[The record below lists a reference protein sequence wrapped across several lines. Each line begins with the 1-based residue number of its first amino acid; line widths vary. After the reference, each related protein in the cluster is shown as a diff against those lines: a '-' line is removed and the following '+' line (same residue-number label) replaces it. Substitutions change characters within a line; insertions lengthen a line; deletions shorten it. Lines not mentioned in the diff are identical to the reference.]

1 MKRTFVGLLA
11 FAVSSA
17 AWAQNYSGYTPAS
30 QKKQEEIEKKWLT
43 TTDFSRFRTHLTALT
58 SVPHTAG
65 SVQNEKVR
73 DYLVETMEK
82 AGWKSTVYPYD
93 ILLPKEPG
101 YSSVSVV
108 APVRIPLNNQEYVLP
123 EDPYSAHPDLWPG
136 WNAWSGSGNVTAEV
150 VYANYGTKA
159 DFERLEKE
167 GIDIKGKIVLARYG
181 GNFRGYKAKFAEQYG
196 AAGLIIYTDPADA
209 GYMKG
214 LVYPQG
220 VFYNESSIQRGS
232 LLTLDFTGDA
242 LTPFEPALPLDGAKK
257 IKRLKPEEVSL
268 HTIPV
273 TSLPYGSVKEIFARM
288 TGKPVPAGWQ
298 GGLPYTYR
306 LTGGADLKVNLN
318 VQQKKDMVRVY
329 DVIGKWEGT
338 ENPDEWIIMGC
349 HYDAWSFGSTD
360 PNSGTAMMLALAES
374 MNKLAQQGIKPKRSI
389 LIGHWDAEE
398 HGVIGSTEWVEQ
410 MHDELKAKA
419 VTYINLDAAVSGR
432 NFGASASPSMKQVI
446 LETTQKISFPD
457 SSKTLFEVWKG
468 AKKQEPNI
476 GNLGGGSDHI
486 AFYMHVGVP
495 SLNAGVG
502 GPTLYHT
509 NYDNLTF
516 YEKFAEPSFQMGG
529 MMEQWV
535 GLLSLRL
542 ANADV
547 LPYDIPRYA
556 TDLKTHFEAAEKQ
569 IKGYSPDFKGFAKVQ
584 KEIKELDIIAQAF
597 DKAMAAQLKKQT
609 KTAAQMQQI
618 NAKLRALE
626 KAFID
631 EKGMYFGSWYRSL
644 YASSDP
650 FSGYASWVLP
660 GIQYE
665 IEGKKTDKLTEW
677 DGRYAGA
684 IQQLKNQIS
693 ELNQLLK

>member
-17 AWAQNYSGYTPAS
+17 AWAQNYAGYTPSS
-30 QKKQEEIEKKWLT
+30 QKKQEEIEKKWLE

-58 SVPHTAG
+58 SVPHPAG
-65 SVQNEKVR
+65 STQNEKVR

-108 APVRIPLNNQEYVLP
+108 APIRIPLNNQEYVLP

-136 WNAWSGSGNVTAEV
+136 WNAWSGAGNVTAEV

-242 LTPFEPALPLDGAKK
+242 LTPFEPALPLDGTKK
-257 IKRLKPEEVSL
+257 IKRLNQEEVGL

-457 SSKTLFEVWKG
+457 SSKTLFDVWKG
-468 AKKQEPNI
+468 AKKQEPTI

-569 IKGYSPDFKGFAKVQ
+569 VKGYSPDFKGFAKVQ

>member
-1 MKRTFVGLLA
+1 
-11 FAVSSA
+11 
-17 AWAQNYSGYTPAS
+17 
-30 QKKQEEIEKKWLT
+30 
-43 TTDFSRFRTHLTALT
+43 
-58 SVPHTAG
+58 
-65 SVQNEKVR
+65 
-73 DYLVETMEK
+73 
-82 AGWKSTVYPYD
+82 
-93 ILLPKEPG
+93 
-101 YSSVSVV
+101 
-108 APVRIPLNNQEYVLP
+108 
-123 EDPYSAHPDLWPG
+123 
-136 WNAWSGSGNVTAEV
+136 
-150 VYANYGTKA
+150 
-159 DFERLEKE
+159 
-167 GIDIKGKIVLARYG
+167 
-181 GNFRGYKAKFAEQYG
+181 
-196 AAGLIIYTDPADA
+196 
-209 GYMKG
+209 
-214 LVYPQG
+214 
-220 VFYNESSIQRGS
+220 
-232 LLTLDFTGDA
+232 
-242 LTPFEPALPLDGAKK
+242 
-257 IKRLKPEEVSL
+257 
-268 HTIPV
+268 
-273 TSLPYGSVKEIFARM
+273 M

-569 IKGYSPDFKGFAKVQ
+569 IKGYSTDFKGFVKVQ

-693 ELNQLLK
+693 ELNQLIK